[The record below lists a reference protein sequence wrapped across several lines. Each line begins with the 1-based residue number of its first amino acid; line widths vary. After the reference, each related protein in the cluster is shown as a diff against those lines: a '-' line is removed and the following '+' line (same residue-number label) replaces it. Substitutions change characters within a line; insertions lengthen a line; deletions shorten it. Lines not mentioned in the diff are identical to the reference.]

1 MGAGAADWLRK
12 ENHHLLEE
20 NARLRVNLS
29 ALSKAA
35 GGEVDI
41 DRLRKK
47 LSAAGA
53 VVAERDQLRERLTQ
67 LEAQHSTS
75 ALQAQFGRGAERLA
89 AAS

>member
-35 GGEVDI
+35 GGEC
-41 DRLRKK
+41 
-47 LSAAGA
+47 SANYFQDDGRPHVYAA
-53 VVAERDQLRERLTQ
+53 VV
-67 LEAQHSTS
+67 
-75 ALQAQFGRGAERLA
+75 
-89 AAS
+89 